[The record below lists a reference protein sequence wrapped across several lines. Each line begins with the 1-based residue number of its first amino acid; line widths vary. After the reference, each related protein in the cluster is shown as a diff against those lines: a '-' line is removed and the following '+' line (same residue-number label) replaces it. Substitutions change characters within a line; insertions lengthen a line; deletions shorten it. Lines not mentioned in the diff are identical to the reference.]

1 MTWGPFLSD
10 LDPIERKARL
20 RSLRALVKV
29 LTGPRGEAC
38 RYALLLAEIDQDED
52 TLAAASAA
60 FEKLP
65 ALDRRRILSSY
76 MEVADAPIARCGS
89 DRRCL

>member
-1 MTWGPFLSD
+1 MTWGPFLPG
-10 LDPIERKARL
+10 LDRLEVKARL
-20 RSLRALVKV
+20 RCLRLAVKL

-38 RYALLLAEIDQDED
+38 RYALLLAEIDPDED

-65 ALDRRRILSSY
+65 ALDQRRVLSSY
-76 MEVADAPIARCGS
+76 AEVA
-89 DRRCL
+89 

>member
-29 LTGPRGEAC
+29 LTGPRGEAVAF
-38 RYALLLAEIDQDED
+38 ALLRAEISGEDPEMLAEAE
-52 TLAAASAA
+52 AA
-60 FEKLP
+60 FGRLGTV
-65 ALDRRRILSSY
+65 DRRRILSSL
-76 MEVADAPIARCGS
+76 ASLHSPASQRSAIKA
-89 DRRCL
+89 